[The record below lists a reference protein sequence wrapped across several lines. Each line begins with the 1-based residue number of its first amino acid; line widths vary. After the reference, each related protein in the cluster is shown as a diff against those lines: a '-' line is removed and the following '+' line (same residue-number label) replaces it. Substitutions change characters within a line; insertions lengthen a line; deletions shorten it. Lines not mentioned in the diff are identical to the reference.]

1 MPIGVRIGAGERRS
15 VGAIQL
21 QPWAAEAGDDL
32 VSSYREQGYAIV
44 RGLFS
49 RAEVAA
55 IGVAVDAVEA
65 DAAAHGRSFRHGN
78 LAYRLIDG
86 DVRMA
91 QWPSWAHPA
100 LDAVR
105 LDPRF
110 VSLLAPLIGRDLK
123 QIINQLHWKPSG
135 GGSGGDF
142 AWHQDSRFRRPA
154 EAFRDL
160 GNAYVQTGLAIDPH
174 EPRSGGLRFV
184 PGSHRRGALAMA
196 ADGDVMATPMADE
209 ALLAAGFD
217 PAEVIELVLEPGDV
231 ALWNPYLV
239 HASGA
244 NSSAHRRRFYING
257 YVRADACDRG
267 EWVFRRGRPVPLGP
281 TPSLVHYEQLHERPD
296 PHYF

>member
-1 MPIGVRIGAGERRS
+1 MQSQATEES
-15 VGAIQL
+15 N
-21 QPWAAEAGDDL
+21 DL
-32 VSSYREQGYAIV
+32 VSSYREQGYAVV
-44 RGLFS
+44 RGLFA
-49 RAEVAA
+49 RDEVAA
-55 IGVAVDAVEA
+55 IAAAIDVVEA
-65 DAAAHGRSFRHGN
+65 EAAAHGRSFRHGN
-78 LAYRLIDG
+78 LCYRLVDG

-110 VSLLAPLIGRDLK
+110 VDLLAPLIGRDLK

-135 GGSGGDF
+135 VGSGGDF

-174 EPRSGGLRFV
+174 DPRSGGLRFV
-184 PGSHRRGALAMA
+184 PGSHRRGPMA
-196 ADGDVMATPMADE
+196 ISADGDVMAVEMADE
-209 ALLAAGFD
+209 ALVAAGFD
-217 PAEVIELVLEPGDV
+217 PAEVVELVLEPGDV

-244 NSSAHRRRFYING
+244 NRSTHRRRFYING

-267 EWVFRRGRPVPLGP
+267 EWAFRNGVPVPLGP
-281 TPSLVHYEQLHERPD
+281 MPSLVHYEQLHERPE